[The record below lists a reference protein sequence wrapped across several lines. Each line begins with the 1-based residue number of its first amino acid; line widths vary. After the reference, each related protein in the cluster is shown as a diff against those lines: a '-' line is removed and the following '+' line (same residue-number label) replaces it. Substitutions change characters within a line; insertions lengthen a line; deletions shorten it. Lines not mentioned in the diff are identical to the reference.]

1 MPTAPRRFT
10 LLDAMI
16 GVSAVALAMA
26 ATRWKYVGYAWFWNL
41 DREGWT
47 PGATA
52 RRLVTAAAFA
62 LPTLFAATLALG
74 LARLTPPRPPLRRI
88 ALQPGAA
95 ACGMVSL
102 AVAIEGVDYFVRQA
116 AHSLRMGHTRAN
128 FGRSVASQG
137 FLDLLTTHVLIRSAY
152 AASYAILTTWF
163 VLALSRR
170 GRPDPGWID
179 RTGRALGVAWIATA
193 FLFWLARNVLG
204 GGIPGSLGTPY

>member
-1 MPTAPRRFT
+1 MPTPPRRFT

-16 GVSAVALAMA
+16 GVGAVALAMA
-26 ATRWKYVGYAWFWNL
+26 ATRWKYAGYAWFWNL

-62 LPTLFAATLALG
+62 LPTLFAATLALV

-95 ACGMVSL
+95 ACGIALL
-102 AVAIEGVDYFVRQA
+102 AVAIEGVDYLARQV
-116 AHSLRMGHTRAN
+116 AHSFHMGHTWSK
-128 FGRSVASQG
+128 FVRSVASQG
-137 FLDLLTTHVLIRSAY
+137 FLDLLTTHFLIRSAY
-152 AASYAILTTWF
+152 AAAYAILTTWS

-170 GRPDPGWID
+170 GRPEPGWID

-193 FLFWLARNVLG
+193 FLLWLARNVLG
-204 GGIPGSLGTPY
+204 GGIPGSLGSPY